1 MNLKRYFFLLFLCLY
16 TSVFSQQISLSEKAT
31 ISVITCGSGQELY
44 SSFGHSAFRVQDSA
58 HGIDWVYNYGTFD
71 FDTPNFYMKFARG
84 KLLYSLSKQRFENFL
99 YSYQLENRWVKE
111 QILNLTPDE
120 KAVLFDFLQKNHQPE
135 NRNYKYDFLFENCS
149 TKMPDILKSVLGD
162 NLVFL
167 TPSDYT
173 PATFRTLIQENLITN
188 TWSSFG
194 IDLALGSVIDK
205 NATPRQ
211 MMFLPNYVLRQ
222 FNHSELNGQSLVT
235 RERTILDYEDYN
247 SGNYFTTSPL
257 FWFLLLLLF
266 TITITIIDLKN
277 GSRSQIL
284 DFFLYFSTGLAGIL
298 LFFLSFLTDHSAT
311 ALNFNILWA
320 FPLNLIAGYFLA
332 HRNKIPGWLPK
343 YILFQVGLLI
353 IVIFLWIFQVQVFSP
368 ILAIIL
374 FTFAIRYSFLIF
386 HFNKNETHIR

>member
-1 MNLKRYFFLLFLCLY
+1 MNLKRYFFLLIAFLG
-16 TSVFSQQISLSEKAT
+16 TNIFSQQISLSEKAT
-31 ISVITCGSGQELY
+31 VSVITCGSGQDLY
-44 SSFGHSAFRVQDSA
+44 ASFGHSAFRVQDSTY
-58 HGIDWVYNYGTFD
+58 GIDWVYNYGTFD

-111 QILNLTPDE
+111 QILTLTPNE
-120 KAVLFDFLQKNHQPE
+120 KTVLYEFLEQNNLPQ
-135 NRNYKYDFLFENCS
+135 NRYYKYDFLFENCS
-149 TKMPDILKSVLGD
+149 TKIPDILKAVLGD
-162 NLVFL
+162 NLVYS
-167 TPSDYT
+167 TPPDYT
-173 PATFRTLIQENLITN
+173 PATFRELIQENLITN

-205 NATPRQ
+205 NATKSQ

-222 FNHSELNGQSLVT
+222 FNNAQLNGQSLVT
-235 RERTILDYEDYN
+235 RERTILDYENFN

-284 DFFLYFSTGLAGIL
+284 DFFLFFITGLAGIVI
-298 LFFLSFLTDHSAT
+298 FFLWFLTDHSAT
-311 ALNFNILWA
+311 ALNFNVLWA
-320 FPLNLIAGYFLA
+320 FPLNLVAAYFLA
-332 HRNKIPGWLPK
+332 YRNKIPHWLPK
-343 YILFQVGLLI
+343 YLLFLVGLLI
-353 IVIFLWIFQVQVFSP
+353 VVIFLWIFQVQVFSP

-374 FTFAIRYSFLIF
+374 LTYAIRYSFLIL
-386 HFNKNETHIR
+386 HFTKNETHIR